1 MRRSAVL
8 PLALVAVFGCKA
20 EEAESSVLLVTIDT
34 LRADHLKTYGYF
46 RDTSPRIDAF
56 AAEAILFE
64 NAFTPMATTLPAHV
78 SMMTSTRPMRHGVVR
93 NGLQFEPEVD
103 LRTIAQMLG
112 ARGYRTAAFVS
123 AAPVAKGTGIE
134 VGFSHFDDPKRN
146 TRLAEKTTDRVL
158 AWFEER
164 ASDGKAKETPFFV
177 WVHYWDPHA
186 PYTPPKAY
194 RGKFEKT
201 DSLESF
207 VRGTG
212 TKLEHELGKK
222 TFDVLDINNRYD
234 AEIAYTDAEIGRLFD
249 GLRKVGVYDAAT
261 VVLTADHGEGLW
273 QHDWH
278 DHGQIWNE
286 QLMVPLVVK
295 PPKQKDMA
303 PRRVRSIA
311 STMDVVTTIDALL
324 DLPLTEEDRKQFE
337 GVDLLG
343 SEEPR
348 SFVFSERVNVHRRGW
363 EEGDKYAL
371 TTLRWKYFALTEGD
385 DQLFDMTKDRLEL
398 HDVIEQNPKVAT
410 SMKRQVGSI
419 IASYVER
426 RAAPRKTV
434 DGELVEKLRAL
445 GYMQ

>member
-1 MRRSAVL
+1 MRRWAL
-8 PLALVAVFGCKA
+8 PLLFLAAYGCKA
-20 EEAESSVLLVTIDT
+20 KEAENSILLITIDT

-46 RDTSPRIDAF
+46 RDTSPHIDAF
-56 AAEAILFE
+56 AAENVLFE
-64 NAFTPMATTLPAHV
+64 NTVTPMATTLPAHV

-93 NGLQFEPEVD
+93 NGLRFEPEVD

-123 AAPVAKGTGIE
+123 AAPVSKGTGIE

-146 TRLAEKTTDRVL
+146 TRRAEKTTDRVL

-164 ASDGKAKETPFFV
+164 ASEGKAKETPFFV
-177 WVHYWDPHA
+177 WVHYWDPHG

-194 RGKFEKT
+194 RSRFEKT
-201 DSLESF
+201 DALESF

-212 TKLEHELGKK
+212 TKLEHEVGKV

-234 AEIAYTDAEIGRLFD
+234 AEIAYTDAEIGRLFE
-249 GLRKVGVYDAAT
+249 GLRKVGVYDEAT

-278 DHGQIWNE
+278 DHGRIWNE
-286 QLMVPLVVK
+286 QLFVPLVVK
-295 PPKQKDMA
+295 APKSRDME
-303 PRRVRSIA
+303 PRRVESIA
-311 STMDVVTTIDALL
+311 STLDVMTTVDGLL
-324 DLPLTEEDRKQFE
+324 ELPLTDDDRKQFE
-337 GVDLLG
+337 GVDLFG
-343 SEEPR
+343 KAEPR
-348 SFVFSERVNVHRRGW
+348 TSVFSERVNVHRRGW

-371 TTLRWKYFALTEGD
+371 TTLRWKYFALTEGE

-398 HDVIEQNPKVAT
+398 HDVIEENPRVAT

-434 DGELVEKLRAL
+434 DSELVEKLRAL